1 MKKENGINENTTEN
15 VPLQT
20 GEYDIEGDCGQIS
33 SDAKDNTVCGNDLGE
48 HDLGDRKE
56 QIRLSAESEEHEMTV
71 QDEIPEKA
79 TSDETEPG
87 EFEKTSDVTDSTAIE
102 NNANGDISDIIDTE
116 NSASDIEP
124 ASETDLS
131 AEDFAM
137 ILKNPMFAVF
147 ARGRKGDIMSAARD
161 FSYMLEM
168 GRGELSEYDRMK
180 MTPSAGAG
188 LAGVSLSEGQRKLA
202 RDAGMSYAEYYDLIR
217 AIPEKNKR

>member
-102 NNANGDISDIIDTE
+102 NNANGFCNDFE
-116 NSASDIEP
+116 EP
-124 ASETDLS
+124 H
-131 AEDFAM
+131 
-137 ILKNPMFAVF
+137 VCRVC
-147 ARGRKGDIMSAARD
+147 ARQKGRYNVR
-161 FSYMLEM
+161 
-168 GRGELSEYDRMK
+168 R
-180 MTPSAGAG
+180 
-188 LAGVSLSEGQRKLA
+188 QRFFLHA
-202 RDAGMSYAEYYDLIR
+202 
-217 AIPEKNKR
+217 